1 MTNLTNQ
8 LALTCENS
16 LLAVL
21 TSRKCREFQAL
32 CLMACL
38 GATTLLGLVL
48 YWSGSSS
55 EGEDGKIPSTGTI
68 VAASSTGVLTF
79 AALTLLLVSCLVPHF
94 SFNHRTIV
102 RGRAQ
107 GRT

>member
-1 MTNLTNQ
+1 
-8 LALTCENS
+8 
-16 LLAVL
+16 
-21 TSRKCREFQAL
+21 
-32 CLMACL
+32 MACL

-79 AALTLLLVSCLVPHF
+79 AALTLLLASCLVPHF
-94 SFNHRTIV
+94 SFNHRTLV
-102 RGRAQ
+102 SELKAALKRLGEDHREELFNRWWDGR
-107 GRT
+107 

>member
-1 MTNLTNQ
+1 
-8 LALTCENS
+8 
-16 LLAVL
+16 
-21 TSRKCREFQAL
+21 
-32 CLMACL
+32 MACL
-38 GATTLLGLVL
+38 GATTLSGVVL

-94 SFNHRTIV
+94 SFNHRTV
-102 RGRAQ
+102 VSEAELKAALERLGEDHREELSKRWWDGR
-107 GRT
+107 